1 MAAETCAVCED
12 SVPFDAAAHV
22 LLNPPED
29 PVVDGYLCPSC
40 YDEHFEGVLQH
51 AEAPE
56 TGDDEG
62 DDGGD
67 EGEGEADGDA
77 VDDEA
82 VEADDEAAPD
92 ESEATDGDGEP
103 AEPVDA
109 DR

>member
-22 LLNPPED
+22 LLNPPDD

-40 YDEHFEGVLQH
+40 YDEHFDGVLQH

-56 TGDDEG
+56 TGG
-62 DDGGD
+62 DDRD
-67 EGEGEADGDA
+67 RPDDA
-77 VDDEA
+77 
-82 VEADDEAAPD
+82 
-92 ESEATDGDGEP
+92 DGEP
-103 AEPVDA
+103 DAGGTETSDPVDA